1 MARLGVLLILVATV
15 TAACG
20 SKNAATPP
28 TTGSTS
34 SATTTT
40 TAPVAPR
47 KVKVYFVSG
56 EQFHAVTR
64 TVAPGENAARTAV
77 QALLAGPTYAESAQG
92 VETTIPS
99 GAHLDSLSV
108 SSGTATVA
116 FSHAQTKA
124 TAFDVSLRPARAA
137 QVVYTLTAI
146 RGIRRV
152 AIRLNGEDR
161 AQFEGE
167 QLAVKVPLDQH
178 DLSRPVAL
186 PKQPA
191 QKPAGAAPA
200 NPAGVQRLL
209 VELHYLP
216 TEAITGEWDYRTSQA
231 VMAFQSWE
239 GLDRDGAVGPQT
251 LAALETA
258 KPPKPFA
265 AGTGR
270 RIEVFRS
277 KGVTLLLDGSR
288 VIRAVHT
295 SSGAPGYETNAGSFT
310 VFRKERNSGSYPYQ
324 VWLPWASYF
333 DGGIAFHE
341 YKDVP
346 PHPASHGCI
355 RVPAPEAPFVYEFAA
370 MGIPV
375 TVY

>member
-1 MARLGVLLILVATV
+1 MARLGVLLVLVATI

-20 SKNAATPP
+20 SKNASRPP
-28 TTGSTS
+28 TPGTTS
-34 SATTTT
+34 SPTT
-40 TAPVAPR
+40 TAPPALR

-64 TVAPGENAARTAV
+64 TVAPGGNVARTAV
-77 QALLAGPTYAESAQG
+77 QALLEGPTNAESATG

-108 SSGTATVA
+108 ASGTATVA
-116 FSHAQTKA
+116 LSHAQTKA

-146 RGIRRV
+146 RGIQRV
-152 AIRLNGEDR
+152 VIRLNGEDR

-167 QLAVKVPLDQH
+167 QLAVKGPLAKH
-178 DLSRPVAL
+178 DLSRPVTL
-186 PKQPA
+186 PMQPA
-191 QKPAGAAPA
+191 QTPAGAAPA

-216 TEAITGEWDYRTSQA
+216 AEAVTGGWDYRTSQA

-258 KPPKPFA
+258 KPPKPA
-265 AGTGR
+265 ETGTGR

-277 KGVTLLLDGSR
+277 KGVTLLLDGSQ
-288 VIRAVHT
+288 VVRAVHT

-310 VFRKERNSGSYPYQ
+310 VFRKERNSWSYPYQ

-346 PHPASHGCI
+346 PYPASHGCV
-355 RVPAPEAPFVYEFAA
+355 RVPAPEAPFVYDFAA
-370 MGIPV
+370 TGIPV